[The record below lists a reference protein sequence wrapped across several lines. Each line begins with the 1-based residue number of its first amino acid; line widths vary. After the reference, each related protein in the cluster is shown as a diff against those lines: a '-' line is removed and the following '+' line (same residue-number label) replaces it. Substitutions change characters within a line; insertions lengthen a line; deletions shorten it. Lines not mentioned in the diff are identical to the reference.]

1 MTKVINLLAG
11 PGAGKSTL
19 ASELFAE
26 MKWDGHSVEL
36 VGEFAKEMTWEG
48 HHNILEDQLYVSAM
62 QNRRLQRLLGKVD
75 YIITDSPLI
84 LCHVYMS
91 QEYKDGFAKMMCDL
105 WNLYDNRNYFID
117 RQKKYVAAGRNQT
130 EEEARAVDFRVLD
143 TLDQFGITRMNIPGV
158 KKHGVD
164 IIMRDLKLR

>member
-19 ASELFAE
+19 AAELFAE
-26 MKWDGHSVEL
+26 MKWDGISCEL
-36 VGEFAKEMTWEG
+36 VGEVAKELTWEG
-48 HHNILEDQLYVSAM
+48 HHNVLEDQLYVSAM

-91 QEYKDGFAKMMCDL
+91 QAYKDGFAKMMIDL
-105 WNLYDNRNYFID
+105 WNLYDNRNYYVD

-130 EEEARAVDFRVLD
+130 EEEARQVDERVLD
-143 TLDQFGITRMNIPGV
+143 ALNEFGITRMNIPGV